1 MPDSKVYLEY
11 RERLSF
17 FLDQVVDKKV
27 KKILVFGDKIQKLEE
42 KWSIEDKTV
51 VNLKSIKKDYFEL
64 SKYNPKFDL
73 ELEQNSF
80 DLLVSYHGLE
90 KAVDPQRLLLELRK
104 YLTNEGNLISITY
117 NAGHISTFVNINS
130 SRYKTEEGALKEGN
144 IRFFVYSDL
153 KELMKQ
159 TGFEI
164 LQEEVYGFDEMPEKT
179 NKFLQM
185 TGNPYLK
192 ALSFIFKAKKITTF
206 PFIEG
211 SYP

>member
-1 MPDSKVYLEY
+1 M
-11 RERLSF
+11 
-17 FLDQVVDKKV
+17 DQVVDKKV
-27 KKILVFGDKIQKLEE
+27 KKILVFGDKVQKLED
-42 KWSIEDKTV
+42 KWLNEDKTV

-73 ELEQNSF
+73 ELEKNSF

-104 YLTNEGNLISITY
+104 YLTNEGNFISITY
-117 NAGHISTFVNINS
+117 NAGHISTFVSINS

-144 IRFFVYSDL
+144 IRFFVYDDL